1 MKRDQRGS
9 IAVEAVVAVAIA
21 AIIAAIAGMTAAQIV
36 MGSEINHDWTTT
48 VRQAQSL
55 GYWASRDILTSQS
68 ISTDDDT
75 GTTDIEFLT
84 GTWKDLETGNTYDI
98 RYIWF
103 DSDGGLKG
111 FRRKQ
116 VTRDTDGVVI
126 GDRTTLVA
134 DNIYT
139 AVLSLESDVW
149 KLSIETRAGDKSVTR
164 EYKIGQRIEG

>member
-55 GYWASRDILTSQS
+55 GYWVSRDILTSQS

-126 GDRTTLVA
+126 DDRTTLVA

-139 AVLSLESDVW
+139 AILSLEGDAW
-149 KLSIETRAGDKSVTR
+149 KLSIETRSGDKSVTR
-164 EYKIGQRIEG
+164 EYKIDQRIEG

>member
-9 IAVEAVVAVAIA
+9 GPVEAVVAIAIA

-36 MGSEINHDWTTT
+36 MGSEINHDSTTT

-55 GYWASRDILTSQS
+55 GYWVSRDILTSQA
-68 ISTDDDT
+68 ISTEDDM
-75 GTTDIEFLT
+75 GTTDIEFLI
-84 GTWKDLETGNTYDI
+84 GSWKDLETGNTYDI

-126 GDRTTLVA
+126 DDRTTLVA

-139 AVLSLESDVW
+139 AVLSLEGDVW
-149 KLSIETRAGDKSVTR
+149 KLSIETRSGDKSLTR